1 MIGGFVRFMAFCIS
15 NAMGQ
20 GGPFRGLGELTIMT
34 NYSFL
39 VQAFVFSLAAAVSTG
54 AQAEDASTLKDGISS
69 AISGTVSAGK
79 DMLVGIQEGVTQGR
93 KEGESEDGAILISSK
108 DELMKYVTVSVLKV
122 EDLGNERCRVTIGV
136 KNDGDKPVRLTHL
149 EQAKSVLL
157 LDEDG
162 FSSLLENPMTQGRD
176 VTVQGR
182 SATRVRYEFANVESK
197 PKTLRLLDMDIS
209 IP

>member
-1 MIGGFVRFMAFCIS
+1 
-15 NAMGQ
+15 
-20 GGPFRGLGELTIMT
+20 
-34 NYSFL
+34 
-39 VQAFVFSLAAAVSTG
+39 
-54 AQAEDASTLKDGISS
+54 
-69 AISGTVSAGK
+69 
-79 DMLVGIQEGVTQGR
+79 MLVGIQEGVTQGR